1 MKEELRMKLLITFII
16 ASVINV
22 ILQTIKSIVTVKCGK
37 WLSAITNA
45 VVFGFYTWVVVLMVC
60 DLSLWAKI
68 TITAITNFIGVWIVK
83 YVEEKAR
90 KDRLWLVKTTIPN
103 EMSNDMKEG
112 LIIADIPYSCIQ
124 LKDYVVFDTYCATQ
138 KETQM
143 VTELCQAAGGK
154 MFATENKL

>member
-1 MKEELRMKLLITFII
+1 MKLLITFII

-45 VVFGFYTWVVVLMVC
+45 IVFGFYTWVVVLMVC

-90 KDRLWLVKTTIPN
+90 KDKLWLVKCTIPN
-103 EMSNDMKEG
+103 EMAEDMRMG
-112 LIIADIPYSCIQ
+112 LKIADIPYSYIDIN
-124 LKDYVVFDTYCATQ
+124 KYIVFDTYCQTQ

-143 VTELCQAAGGK
+143 VTELCKIAGGK